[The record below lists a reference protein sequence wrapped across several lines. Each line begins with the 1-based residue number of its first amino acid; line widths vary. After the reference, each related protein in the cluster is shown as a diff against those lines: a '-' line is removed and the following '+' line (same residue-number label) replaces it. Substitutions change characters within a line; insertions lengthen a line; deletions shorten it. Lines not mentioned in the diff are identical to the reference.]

1 MWKILKK
8 KLLIQARSLF
18 VLTLLASGA
27 LSSNNLKAQDSVKPL
42 NIHEWGT
49 MTSWHRSSGEAL
61 GGLNNTAHQ
70 DVLPAFVHAL
80 NNRGLQS
87 FEKDGSVA
95 GHADVTMRLETPVVY
110 FYPDA
115 TFDKSKKINFKASF
129 TAGLLNEFY
138 PKAITWDT
146 NIMGGRQY
154 GPRLHETSRSSLE
167 WKDIELGGNW
177 PVPQTNMPVWLA
189 PRQVKATKVRV
200 GSEVEH
206 YLFYRGVANI
216 PSLLATQHSKT
227 KNYLKISTPAE
238 HTLHFQK
245 LIIPSA
251 WYISIQP
258 DKTLAFKNLGTLIL
272 NKSNNLLLETKYQFP
287 ENTYT
292 QAGKAKLRE
301 EIHQALVRDGLFDD
315 EAWAMLNT
323 WDSSYFEQNGERI
336 LFIAPKAWMDHYIP
350 LEVSVPSQITRVFVG
365 RIDLK

>member
-1 MWKILKK
+1 MQVFFKKIY
-8 KLLIQARSLF
+8 A
-18 VLTLLASGA
+18 TLLSLALILVTSGIFFTNPTNAAA
-27 LSSNNLKAQDSVKPL
+27 LETPLK
-42 NIHEWGT
+42 IHEWGT
-49 MTSWHRSSGEAL
+49 MTSWHRSPGDAL

-70 DVLPAFVHAL
+70 DVLPAFVHISED
-80 NNRGLQS
+80 RGLQTFS
-87 FEKDGSVA
+87 KGNDVI
-95 GHADVTMRLETPVVY
+95 GHPDVTMRLETPVVY

-129 TAGLLNEFY
+129 NAGLLNEFY
-138 PKAITWDT
+138 PKAVTLDK
-146 NIMGGRQY
+146 NIRRQSAT
-154 GPRLHETSRSSLE
+154 RLDATSRSSLE

-200 GSEVEH
+200 GSEAEH

-227 KNYLKISTPAE
+227 ENYLKISTRAE
-238 HTLHFQK
+238 NTLNSQK
-245 LIIPSA
+245 LIIPNA
-251 WYISIQP
+251 WYISIQA
-258 DKTLAFKNLGTLIL
+258 DKTLAFKNLGALTL
-272 NKSNNLLLETKYQFP
+272 NQSNNLLLKTEYQFP
-287 ENTYT
+287 KNTYT

-323 WDSSYFEQNGERI
+323 WDSSYFEQSGERI

-350 LEVSVPSQITRVFVG
+350 LEVSVPSHITRVFVG